1 MAQPSRGTPSA
12 PLPRPAD
19 VPYNDWRQ
27 VALPPPEEFTP
38 SLPVSVVM
46 PAYGPPGAVLARTL
60 AALEGQTYPR
70 DLFEVV
76 VVDDGSDPPLTLP
89 RSPLD
94 VRVVR
99 QERRGFGLAR
109 ARNTGA
115 REAAYAIILFLDC
128 DWLVEADWMAAHARW
143 HHFVSDALTLGFRAH
158 VSVDDL
164 DAEAIRSR
172 PGTLREL
179 FSDRPADPPWADP
192 YLRRTNDLTTR
203 ADDVFH
209 VVGGNFGVGRE
220 FYRTVG
226 GNDESFVRWG
236 REDTEFAYRAYARGA
251 LLAPVRDSLS
261 WHQGRWAEGREA
273 KKRDAW
279 LQQGKVANLV
289 AHPRYRG
296 SRSGRS
302 YTVPQYV
309 VTVEAGPWPAEQVA
323 EATRNVLADRVHDLV
338 ARIEIDE
345 GGDGER
351 LERLRCE
358 FGPDP
363 RVRVAPD
370 RSALDEFPASPFHVT
385 LPASVT
391 ARDLVHRLHARLG
404 DAAVAAAPLPDGTCV
419 SITRSWALHR
429 ARRTGASPAAFGEAR
444 EVPPRRLKLRPF
456 PSGEAPDPG
465 LSSQADPGPSHQ
477 PAGEEDARSGHEPP

>member
-1 MAQPSRGTPSA
+1 M

-27 VALPPPEEFTP
+27 APLPSPEEFTP

-46 PAYGPPGAVLARTL
+46 PAYGPPAAVLDRTL

-76 VVDDGSDPPLTLP
+76 IVDDGSEPPLALP

-94 VRVVR
+94 VRMVR

-115 REAAYAIILFLDC
+115 REAAHSILLFLDC
-128 DWLVEADWMAAHARW
+128 DTLVEAGWMAAHARW

-158 VSVDDL
+158 VSADRV

-179 FSDRPADPPWADP
+179 FADRPADPPWVDP

-203 ADDVFH
+203 ADDVFR
-209 VVGGNFGVGRE
+209 VMAGMFGVGRE

-226 GNDESFVRWG
+226 GMDESFVRWG
-236 REDTEFAYRAYARGA
+236 QEDTEFAYRAYTRGA
-251 LLAPVRDSLS
+251 LLAPVRAPLS

-273 KKRDAW
+273 KKRDAR
-279 LQQGKVANLV
+279 LQWGKVANLI

-296 SRSGRS
+296 SSSGRS

-309 VTVEAGPWPAEQVA
+309 VTVEAGPCPADQVA
-323 EATRNVLADRVHDLV
+323 EATRNVLADRVYDLV
-338 ARIEIDE
+338 VRIEIDE
-345 GGDGER
+345 DGDGER

-370 RSALDEFPASPFHVT
+370 RSALDEFPSSPFHVR

-404 DAAVAAAPLPDGTCV
+404 DAAVAAALLPDGAGV

-429 ARRTGASPAAFGEAR
+429 ARRTGANPADFGEAR
-444 EVPPRRLKLRPF
+444 EVPPRKLKI
-456 PSGEAPDPG
+456 
-465 LSSQADPGPSHQ
+465 
-477 PAGEEDARSGHEPP
+477 AR

>member
-12 PLPRPAD
+12 PFPRPAN

-27 VALPPPEEFTP
+27 AALPPPEEFTP

-46 PAYGPPGAVLARTL
+46 PAYGPPAAVLARTL

-76 VVDDGSDPPLTLP
+76 VVDDGSDPPLALP
-89 RSPLD
+89 RSPMD

-115 REAAYAIILFLDC
+115 REAAYGIILFLDC
-128 DWLVEADWMAAHARW
+128 DWLVEAGWMAAHARW

-158 VSVDDL
+158 VSVDDVE
-164 DAEAIRSR
+164 AEAIRSR

-192 YLRRTNDLTTR
+192 YLRRTNYLTTR

-209 VVGGNFGVGRE
+209 VVGGNFGIGRE
-220 FYRTVG
+220 FYQTVG

-251 LLAPVRDSLS
+251 LLAPVRDPLS

-273 KKRDAW
+273 KKRDAR
-279 LQQGKVANLV
+279 LQREKVANLV

-296 SRSGRS
+296 SSSGRSYTGILKPKFLSKRCRGSRSGRS
-302 YTVPQYV
+302 YAVPQYV
-309 VTVEAGPWPAEQVA
+309 VTVEAGPCPVEQVA

-338 ARIEIDE
+338 ARVEVDE

-351 LERLRCE
+351 LERLRNE
-358 FGPDP
+358 FSSDP

-404 DAAVAAAPLPDGTCV
+404 DAAVASAPLPDGACV
-419 SITRSWALHR
+419 SIARSWALHR
-429 ARRTGASPAAFGEAR
+429 AQRTGASPAAFGEAR
-444 EVPPRRLKLRPF
+444 KVPPRKLKLRPF
-456 PSGEAPDPG
+456 RN
-465 LSSQADPGPSHQ
+465 L
-477 PAGEEDARSGHEPP
+477 

>member
-1 MAQPSRGTPSA
+1 MAQPSRGTPSV
-12 PLPRPAD
+12 PLPRPAN

-27 VALPPPEEFTP
+27 AALPPPEEFTP

-46 PAYGPPGAVLARTL
+46 PAYAPPAAVLARTL

-76 VVDDGSDPPLTLP
+76 VVDDGSDPPLALP

-109 ARNTGA
+109 ARNTGV
-115 REAAYAIILFLDC
+115 REAAYGIVLFLDC
-128 DWLVEADWMAAHARW
+128 DWLVEAGWMAAHARW

-158 VSVDDL
+158 VSVDDV

-179 FSDRPADPPWADP
+179 FSDRPADPPWVEP

-209 VVGGNFGVGRE
+209 VVGGNFGIGRE

-251 LLAPVRDSLS
+251 LLAPVRDPLS

-273 KKRDAW
+273 KKRDAR
-279 LQQGKVANLV
+279 LQREKVANLV

-296 SRSGRS
+296 SSSGRS
-302 YTVPQYV
+302 YAVPQYV
-309 VTVEAGPWPAEQVA
+309 VTVEAGPCPAEQVA

-351 LERLRCE
+351 LERLRNE

-370 RSALDEFPASPFHVT
+370 RSALDEFPASPFHVA

-404 DAAVAAAPLPDGTCV
+404 DAAVASAPLSDGACV

-429 ARRTGASPAAFGEAR
+429 AQRTGASPAAFGEAR
-444 EVPPRRLKLRPF
+444 KIPPRKLKLKPF
-456 PSGEAPDPG
+456 RD
-465 LSSQADPGPSHQ
+465 L
-477 PAGEEDARSGHEPP
+477 